1 MTLGEVIL
9 EYRREHEMSMDKFAD
24 LSGISKAYISMLER
38 NRTARGEEPSP
49 SFEMFRNVA
58 RTIGVDVED
67 LIRRVEGKIAL
78 KPLEQLSEETA
89 ALNVL
94 LSKIGE
100 HIIKT
105 EDGYFMG
112 EAGAISEDDIQFLL
126 NTAADSLRPAVNILI
141 KRAEMEMK
149 Q

>member
-1 MTLGEVIL
+1 MNKLSERIRNLRQEKGYSQQALADALGT
-9 EYRREHEMSMDKFAD
+9 
-24 LSGISKAYISMLER
+24 SKSSINMYE
-38 NRTARGEEPSP
+38 RGEREPGVLMLIQMS
-49 SFEMFRNVA
+49 SFFR
-58 RTIGVDVED
+58 VDLDYLVGNSDERG
-67 LIRRVEGKIAL
+67 LVSVI
-78 KPLEQLSEETA
+78 KPLEDLPEDIA

-94 LSKIGE
+94 LAKIGE

-112 EAGAISEDDIQFLL
+112 EAGAISEEDIQFLL

>member
-1 MTLGEVIL
+1 MNKLSERIRNLRQEKGYSQQALADALGT
-9 EYRREHEMSMDKFAD
+9 
-24 LSGISKAYISMLER
+24 SKSSINMYE
-38 NRTARGEEPSP
+38 RGEREPGVPMLIQMSN
-49 SFEMFRNVA
+49 FFR
-58 RTIGVDVED
+58 VDLDYLVGNSDERG
-67 LIRRVEGKIAL
+67 LVSIA
-78 KPLEQLSEETA
+78 KPLEDLPEDVA